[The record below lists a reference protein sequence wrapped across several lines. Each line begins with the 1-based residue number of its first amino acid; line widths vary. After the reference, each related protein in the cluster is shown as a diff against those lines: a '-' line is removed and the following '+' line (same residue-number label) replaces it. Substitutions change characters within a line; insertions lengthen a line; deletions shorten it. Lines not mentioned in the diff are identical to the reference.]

1 MVSRLCL
8 VWDGFWVGKKQREVW
23 QARPC
28 LFWSGWKARKGV
40 VFRDEIFS
48 TQRLKIS
55 FVIPSLVETKLSIV
69 NGLSTLVEFID

>member
-1 MVSRLCL
+1 M
-8 VWDGFWVGKKQREVW
+8 
-23 QARPC
+23 
-28 LFWSGWKARKGV
+28 

-69 NGLSTLVEFID
+69 NGLSTLVELLIGWGVSELGILFWVHPSVFLCS